1 MVWTINPEQSD
12 FLVEAFK
19 LLSLTYS
26 MLNGHTYFP
35 SALVL
40 IQILMSSLEMSW
52 GHTPPPFTLWGQLGI
67 TLPFIMLSKN
77 SFSRIGDLFYISIC
91 GNLWSFSFSLLK
103 PALWWLLD
111 SLVQFGER
119 IERELT
125 QRMPDRPPQAGSISA
140 SPAHSGSEF
149 CWFWDYH
156 LLIHPEVTTF

>member
-119 IERELT
+119 IE
-125 QRMPDRPPQAGSISA
+125 MPDRPPQAGSISA